1 MSNGRDLY
9 LDLMAKVLTNVI
21 YRDDP
26 IMAFE
31 YDDRGGK
38 VTEDARADGRDWP
51 SVAHTMVGLK
61 RLGNLRYCLEQAL
74 ADGVPG
80 DFVETGVWRGG
91 ASIFARAVLAAH
103 EVADRTVWLADSFQG
118 MPEVNRDQYPGDHAM
133 NLHKCNDVLG
143 VPLEQVK
150 QHFAAYGLLDEQVR
164 FLPGWFRDTLP
175 TAPVRR
181 IAVLRLDGDFYES
194 TMDALVHL
202 YPKLS
207 PGGFAIIDD
216 YLLPG
221 CRKAVHDYRDEHGIT
236 DELIDIDG
244 VGAYWR
250 RAGGDA
256 PASAGAPAAAQVA

>member
-1 MSNGRDLY
+1 MTDLY
-9 LDLMAKVLTNVI
+9 LDLMKKVLTNVI
-21 YRDDP
+21 YRDPP

-31 YDDRGGK
+31 YDERGGRA
-38 VTEDARADGRDWP
+38 TEDARADGRDWP

-61 RLGNLRYCLEQAL
+61 RLDNIQHCLEQVI

-80 DFVETGVWRGG
+80 DVIETGVWRGG
-91 ASIFARAVLAAH
+91 ASIFARAVLRAH
-103 EVADRTVWLADSFQG
+103 GVTDRTVWLADSFEG
-118 MPEVNRDQYPGDHAM
+118 MPEVDRDRYPGDHAM

-143 VPLEQVK
+143 VPLATVQRN
-150 QHFAAYGLLDEQVR
+150 FATYGLLDDQVR
-164 FLPGWFRDTLP
+164 FLRGWFRDTLP
-175 TAPVRR
+175 TAPVERL
-181 IAVLRLDGDFYES
+181 AVLRLDGDFYES

-221 CRKAVHDYRDEHGIT
+221 CRNAVHDYRAEHGID

-250 RAGGDA
+250 RTAA
-256 PASAGAPAAAQVA
+256 VASRVA